1 MVEQHRLGAHHVAH
15 GDDRKIQTPRRSG
28 RRIGRS
34 RTGAAHAAA
43 NHVRADNKIP
53 PGIDRTPGSD
63 HSFPPTRFAGHR
75 VVVHRVLIAG
85 ERMANKH
92 SIVALG
98 VERAVG
104 LVGDLQRREID
115 ATVEPKRIIRRK
127 AHQERMRMVRFAP
140 AVGEVERRTSLGHV
154 R

>member
-1 MVEQHRLGAHHVAH
+1 M
-15 GDDRKIQTPRRSG
+15 
-28 RRIGRS
+28 
-34 RTGAAHAAA
+34 
-43 NHVRADNKIP
+43 
-53 PGIDRTPGSD
+53 
-63 HSFPPTRFAGHR
+63 
-75 VVVHRVLIAG
+75 LIAG

-115 ATVEPKRIIRRK
+115 ATVEPKRIVRRK

-140 AVGEVERRTSLGHV
+140 AVGEVERRTCFGHV